1 MRAGGRSTISRR
13 AKTLHTSITD
23 IHAMVDGTRKLRAR

>member
-1 MRAGGRSTISRR
+1 MRAGGRSTIPIR

-23 IHAMVDGTRKLRAR
+23 IHAMVDGTRELRAR